1 MIETDPSEIPQAD
14 ANGDQPG
21 RISLLVGTPCTQ
33 TGITETFLHSVLAL
47 QRHCATLGWELRIA
61 TRADGLVTRT
71 RNIFGSMMVNSA
83 AYTHLLMVDADIGFD
98 PLVVERLVRSGYD
111 LVGAC
116 VPLREVKWER
126 VEAAIKD
133 VPDLQQSEL
142 QAISHGYAVSFLH
155 EAHEGGR
162 VSPVFGFLP
171 VRFIGSAMLLASRR
185 VFLELSGSDQVTPYE
200 TGAPTPDGENKG
212 WTFFDPLV
220 DPQGKIYLSEDYA
233 FCFRWRA
240 LGETVWADLRSRNT
254 HSGIVTVAG
263 DMALT
268 LRTAARLSGRR
279 QQGSAAVGGE

>member
-1 MIETDPSEIPQAD
+1 MTDADPSAIPQAD
-14 ANGDQPG
+14 ACSDQAG

-47 QRHCATLGWELRIA
+47 QRHCASLGWDVRIA
-61 TRADGLVTRT
+61 TRGDGLVTRT
-71 RNIFGSMMVNSA
+71 RNIFGSLMVSSA
-83 AYTHLLMVDADIGFD
+83 AYTHLLMIDADIGFD

-116 VPLREVKWER
+116 VPLREVKWDR
-126 VEAAIKD
+126 VEAALKD
-133 VPDLQQSEL
+133 VPDLQPNEL
-142 QAISHGYAVSFLH
+142 QATSHGYAVSFLPD
-155 EAHEGGR
+155 AHEGGR

-185 VFLELSGSDQVTPYE
+185 VFLELAESDQVSAYE
-200 TGAPTPDGENKG
+200 AGAPAPDGENKG

-220 DPQGKIYLSEDYA
+220 DPQGKVYLSEDYA

-240 LGETVWADLRSRNT
+240 LGGTVWADLCSRNT
-254 HSGIVTVAG
+254 HSGVVTVVG

-268 LRTAARLSGRR
+268 LRTAARRSGGR
-279 QQGSAAVGGE
+279 